1 MLFIIQSILI
11 IKIKKM
17 KRNKKPIGV
26 KDNLDKILFL
36 LSAIYLIFVGAW
48 FFKSNKLAASVTD
61 SNSVTKTVANED
73 LIITKNDDN
82 SPSNIE
88 KNIAI
93 NPQTSS
99 DYEQV
104 SSPIIEQ
111 NKASISPLLLT
122 QNNLNNDQPIIPL
135 NSLLTNS
142 NSNELNKINSSFPQP
157 IKVPSPPTL
166 SNNIGNNNNINN
178 RKSLNLTKVNSL
190 PILNNNSNIQNTQK
204 NSINSINQQTAITSL
219 NTANTVNENNI
230 LVGLIQLENQSSIA
244 LFNINNLTAKVKI
257 GEEIGVSGWVLI
269 NADEKEAVISQNDQ
283 IIRLSVGDKF

>member
-1 MLFIIQSILI
+1 MLFVIQSILI

-61 SNSVTKTVANED
+61 SNSVTKTVVNED
-73 LIITKNDDN
+73 LIITKNNDN

-88 KNIAI
+88 KNIEI
-93 NPQTSS
+93 NPKTSS
-99 DYEQV
+99 DSQQV
-104 SSPIIEQ
+104 SSPMIEQ
-111 NKASISPLLLT
+111 NNNGISSLLLS
-122 QNNLNNDQPIIPL
+122 QNTVNNEQQIIPL
-135 NSLLTNS
+135 NSLLTNT
-142 NSNELNKINSSFPQP
+142 NSNELNQINSSFPQP
-157 IKVPSPPTL
+157 IKVPIPPRLNNNTRTNNSNK
-166 SNNIGNNNNINN
+166 SNNPKI
-178 RKSLNLTKVNSL
+178 TTFAKVNSL
-190 PILNNNSNIQNTQK
+190 PVLNTNSNSQNMQQ
-204 NSINSINQQTAITSL
+204 NSVNPTMTTAF
-219 NTANTVNENNI
+219 NTVNTGQNNT

-244 LFNINNLTAKVKI
+244 LFKINDLTAKVKI

-283 IIRLSVGDKF
+283 IIRLTVGDNF